1 MHISLDR
8 DDDKLR
14 FTFSGSYSD
23 QDLQGLN
30 LDDFD
35 NSVLKSPIK
44 NGADILQNLE
54 ILFRR
59 YYEQMAPK

>member
-1 MHISLDR
+1 MDIRLDR
-8 DDDKLR
+8 DDDKR
-14 FTFSGSYSD
+14 RWIFSGSYSD
-23 QDLQGLN
+23 NDLQGLN

-35 NSVLKSPIK
+35 CAVLKSPMQ

-59 YYEQMAPK
+59 YYEQMDTP